1 MNTTTSS
8 LAIAT
13 VLAMAGMS
21 TTAVAQSAV
30 GSPQAPVTKADPAAG
45 TAAGTGTSADPSSPV
60 DQAST
65 SSGGGLTDIVVTAQ
79 RRSENLQ
86 KVPIVIT
93 AISGP
98 QLATA
103 GVTSLATLNTVAPGY
118 NSRNVSGAFQPY
130 LRGIGTSSNVVENP
144 VALYIDGVYI
154 PQQREGLRELPDVEQ
169 VAVLKGPQGT
179 LFGRNATGG
188 VIQITT
194 RAPSTTLDGNV
205 YAGIDNYATVRTG
218 AFLSGPITDNLAA
231 SFSVDFAHQGNGY
244 GTNLVTGNDTFQL
257 LHSLS
262 LRGKVRWEVD
272 AATDVTIIGDYMD
285 RRERA
290 FTFVPYD
297 GTTFV
302 RPIGA
307 LTSKFDTYSQVDPF
321 TAFKGG
327 GASVEIDHDLGFAK
341 IVSITSYRHGSTS
354 YLFDDAPT
362 PVPVFYVRVD
372 PGNQPNHDFTQEL
385 QLVSKNS
392 DRFTYTA
399 GVFYYSNRLANQV
412 QRNFFP
418 AFYRATVGPPT
429 VNQQTDTTGVEDTQS
444 VAPFGQVGIG
454 LFAGTK
460 LTLGA
465 RWTYEKR
472 ELHDGLIRMT
482 RFNGTVVNAPFTP
495 PALTIKKPTWRIAL
509 DHQFGPDVLGYLSYN
524 RGIKSGGFNILNPS
538 NPAYLPERLDA
549 YEGGFKTE
557 LFDRRLRFNAGGF
570 YYKYSN
576 LQITQFV
583 GVTQSI
589 VNGAKAELYGLD
601 VDFNA
606 RLTPELSL
614 SGGLE
619 ALHARFTDYRNAV
632 GSVPRADGGA
642 NLIAIDASGR
652 RIPQA
657 QNFVASLS
665 GDYERAFDFGS
676 LHLNVTGSYNGDYY
690 IEADNFL
697 RQPAYGLLSTSLG
710 WTTPDKR
717 YTLSVWGRN
726 LLDERIIFNASSQG
740 VGYPVSY
747 GQAPRT
753 YGVTARLNFR

>member
-1 MNTTTSS
+1 MNTTTS
-8 LAIAT
+8 L
-13 VLAMAGMS
+13 
-21 TTAVAQSAV
+21 TAVATALMI
-30 GSPQAPVTKADPAAG
+30 AG
-45 TAAGTGTSADPSSPV
+45 TAAAAQTAPGTGQTPAVPVDAAPAAGVSPDPSSPAG
-60 DQAST
+60 QT
-65 SSGGGLTDIVVTAQ
+65 TTPSGGLGDIVVMAQ

-86 KVPIVIT
+86 RVPIVIT

-154 PQQREGLRELPDVEQ
+154 PQQREGIRELPDIEQ

-194 RAPSTTLDGNV
+194 RAPSRTPQAEV
-205 YAGIDNYATVRTG
+205 HAGIDNYATLRTG
-218 AFLSGPITDNLAA
+218 AFLSGPLGDGVAA
-231 SFSVDFAHQGNGY
+231 SVSVDYAHQGNGY

-257 LHSLS
+257 QHSLS
-262 LRGKVRWEVD
+262 LRGKLRWE
-272 AATDVTIIGDYMD
+272 AGPGTDVTIIGDYMD

-297 GTTFV
+297 GTTLV

-307 LTSKFDTYSQVDPF
+307 LGSKFDTYSPIDPY

-327 GASVEIDHDLGFAK
+327 GASLEIDHDFNFARL
-341 IVSITSYRHGSTS
+341 VSITSYRRGSS
-354 YLFDDAPT
+354 AYLFDDAPVG
-362 PVPVFYVRVD
+362 VPVFYVRVD
-372 PGNQPNHDFTQEL
+372 PGNQPNRDFTQEL
-385 QLVSKNS
+385 QLVSRNS
-392 DRFTYTA
+392 DRFTWTA
-399 GVFYYSNRLANQV
+399 GVFYYDNRLANQV
-412 QRNFFP
+412 QRNFYP
-418 AFYRATVGPPT
+418 PFYRAAVGPPT
-429 VNQQTDTTGVEDTQS
+429 VNQRTDTFGRETTES
-444 VAPFGQVGIG
+444 VAPFGQLGIG
-454 LFAGTK
+454 LFEGTK

-472 ELHDGLIRMT
+472 ELSGGLIRMT
-482 RFNGTVVNAPFTP
+482 RFNGTVVDVPFAP
-495 PALTIKKPTWRIAL
+495 PALTIRKPTWRIAL
-509 DHQFGPDVLGYLSYN
+509 DHQFGPDVLGYVSYN

-549 YEGGFKTE
+549 YEVGLKTE
-557 LFDRRLRFNAGGF
+557 LLDHRLRFNVGGF
-570 YYKYSN
+570 YYNYSN

-619 ALHARFTDYRNAV
+619 ALHANFTDYRNAV
-632 GSVPRADGGA
+632 GSTPRVDGGA
-642 NLIAIDASGR
+642 TLIAIDASGR

-657 QNFVASLS
+657 QEFVASLS
-665 GDYERAFDFGS
+665 GDYERAFDAGS
-676 LHLNVTGSYNGDYY
+676 LHVNVTGSYNGDYF

-697 RQPAYGLLSTSLG
+697 RQPAYGLLSSSLA
-710 WTTPDKR
+710 WTTADKR
-717 YTLSVWGRN
+717 YTFSIWGRN
-726 LLDERIIFNASSQG
+726 LLDERIIFNASSQAI
-740 VGYPVSY
+740 GYPTSY

-753 YGVTARLNFR
+753 YGLTARVNFR